1 MNKNTYETPL
11 NSRYASKEMQYI
23 FSPDRKFTTWR
34 KLWVALAES
43 EMELGLPVTQAQ
55 VDELKA
61 HVDDIDYEAARRHEE
76 RVRHDVMAHVHA
88 YGDVCPGARG
98 IIHLGATSCYVTDNA
113 DILMLRD
120 ALTLIR
126 QKLVEVL
133 RRLRA
138 FAWEYRA
145 LPCLGYTHLQPAQL
159 TTVGKRATLW
169 MQDLTMDLDEVNF
182 ALSSLKL
189 LGNRGA
195 TGTQVS
201 FMELFEGDGAKVD
214 ELEKRIAE
222 KMGMEEAALPETK
235 LSPAESGM
243 ATAQIKDLRR
253 ATCVFD
259 VSGQT
264 YPRKLDSRVL
274 GALSGIAQSAYK
286 FAQDLRLLQSFR
298 EVEEPFEKSQI
309 GSSAMAYKRNPMR
322 SERICA
328 LSRHVMAVYQ
338 DAAMTAATQWFER
351 TLDDSANRRLSLPEA
366 FLATDAVL
374 ELYANIADGMVVY
387 PKMIEKRVMENLPF
401 MATEDIIM
409 ESVKNGADRQE
420 IHERVRV
427 HSQAAATRMKAE
439 GLESDLMQRIAAD
452 PAFPLSADSLTAL
465 LAPEKYTGRAQEQA
479 ERFLTRVV
487 DPILAKYEA
496 VEMGKINV

>member
-1 MNKNTYETPL
+1 MKDTYETPL
-11 NSRYASKEMQYI
+11 NSRYASREMQYI

-34 KLWVALAES
+34 KLWIALAES
-43 EMELGLPVTQAQ
+43 EMELGLPITQAQ

-61 HVDDIDYEAARRHEE
+61 HVNDIDYEAARRHEE
-76 RVRHDVMAHVHA
+76 RVRHDIMAHVHA
-88 YGDVCPGARG
+88 YGDVCPNARG

-113 DILMLRD
+113 DVLMLRD
-120 ALTLIR
+120 ALKLIR
-126 QKLVEVL
+126 EKLVEVL

-138 FAWEYRA
+138 FAWEYKA
-145 LPCLGYTHLQPAQL
+145 LPTLGYTHLQPAQL
-159 TTVGKRATLW
+159 TTVGKRACLW
-169 MQDLTMDLDEVNF
+169 MQDLTMDLEEIDF
-182 ALSSLKL
+182 TLSTLKL

-201 FMELFEGDGAKVD
+201 FMELFDGDGKKVD
-214 ELEKRIAE
+214 ELEKKIAE
-222 KMGMEEAALPETK
+222 KMGMEKTFA
-235 LSPAESGM
+235 
-243 ATAQIKDLRR
+243 
-253 ATCVFD
+253 

-274 GALSGIAQSAYK
+274 DALSGVAQSAYK

-298 EVEEPFEKSQI
+298 EIEEPFEKNQI

-328 LSRHVMAVYQ
+328 LSRHVMALTQ
-338 DAAMTAATQWFER
+338 DASMTAATQWFER

-374 ELYANIADGMVVY
+374 ELYANIASGMVVY
-387 PKMIEKRVMENLPF
+387 PKMIARRVNENLPF

-409 ESVKNGADRQE
+409 ESVKNGGDRQE

-427 HSQAAATRMKAE
+427 HSQAAATRMKRD
-439 GLESDLMQRIAAD
+439 GLESDLLDRIAED
-452 PAFPLSADSLTAL
+452 PAFPLSREALTAL
-465 LAPEKYTGRAQEQA
+465 LAPEKYTGRAEEQTV
-479 ERFLTRVV
+479 RFIETVV
-487 DPILAKYEA
+487 DPILAEQKETQIGDIR
-496 VEMGKINV
+496 V

>member
-1 MNKNTYETPL
+1 MHDTYETPL
-11 NSRYASKEMQYI
+11 NSRYASREMQKI

-43 EMELGLPVTQAQ
+43 EMEMGLPVTQKQ

-61 HVDDIDYEAARRHEE
+61 HVEDIDYEAARRHEE
-76 RVRHDVMAHVHA
+76 RTRHDVMAHVLA
-88 YGDVCPGARG
+88 YGDVCPNARG
-98 IIHLGATSCYVTDNA
+98 VIHLGATSCYVTDNA

-120 ALTLIR
+120 ALTLVR
-126 QKLVEVL
+126 EKLLEVI

-138 FAWEYRA
+138 FALEYKD
-145 LPCLGYTHLQPAQL
+145 LPTLGYTHLQPAQL

-169 MQDLTMDLDEVNF
+169 MQDLLMDLDEVNF

-195 TGTQVS
+195 TGTQES
-201 FMELFEGDGAKVD
+201 FMKLFDGDGEKVD
-214 ELEKRIAE
+214 ELERRIAR
-222 KMGMEEAALPETK
+222 KVGMEKCFA
-235 LSPAESGM
+235 
-243 ATAQIKDLRR
+243 
-253 ATCVFD
+253 

-298 EVEEPFEKSQI
+298 EVEEPFEKGQI

-328 LSRHVMAVYQ
+328 LARHVMALTQ
-338 DAAMTAATQWFER
+338 DAQMTAATQWFER

-374 ELYANIADGMVVY
+374 ELYANIASGMVVY
-387 PKMIEKRVMENLPF
+387 PAMIGKRVMENLPF
-401 MATEDIIM
+401 MATEAILM
-409 ESVKNGADRQE
+409 EGVRLGGDRQAL
-420 IHERVRV
+420 HERIRV
-427 HSQAAATRMKAE
+427 HSQAAAARMKQE
-439 GLESDLMQRIAAD
+439 GKESDLMERIAAD
-452 PAFPLSADSLTAL
+452 PAFPMDHEHLTKL
-465 LAPEKYTGRAQEQA
+465 LAPENYTGRAAEQTA
-479 ERFLTRVV
+479 NFVKNEV
-487 DPILAKYEA
+487 DPALAGHA
-496 VEMGKINV
+496 ARDMGEIKL

>member
-1 MNKNTYETPL
+1 MRNTYETPL
-11 NSRYASKEMQYI
+11 NSRYASPEMQEI

-43 EMELGLPVTQAQ
+43 EMEMGLPVTRAQ

-61 HVDDIDYEAARRHEE
+61 HIYDIDYEAARRHEE
-76 RVRHDVMAHVHA
+76 RTRHDVMAHVLA

-98 IIHLGATSCYVTDNA
+98 VIHLGATSCYVTDNA

-120 ALTLIR
+120 ALTLVRDKVI
-126 QKLVEVL
+126 EVV

-138 FAWEYRA
+138 FALEYKD
-145 LPCLGYTHLQPAQL
+145 LPTLGYTHLQPAQL

-169 MQDLTMDLDEVNF
+169 MQDLLMDLEEVNF

-195 TGTQVS
+195 TGTQES
-201 FMELFEGDGAKVD
+201 FMKLFDGDGEKVD
-214 ELEKRIAE
+214 ELERRIAE
-222 KMGMEEAALPETK
+222 KVGMQKCFA
-235 LSPAESGM
+235 
-243 ATAQIKDLRR
+243 
-253 ATCVFD
+253 

-274 GALSGIAQSAYK
+274 GALSGVAQSAYK
-286 FAQDLRLLQSFR
+286 FAQDMRLLQSFR
-298 EVEEPFEKSQI
+298 EVEEPFEKGQI

-328 LSRHVMAVYQ
+328 LARHVMALTQ
-338 DAAMTAATQWFER
+338 DAQMTAATQWFER

-387 PKMIEKRVMENLPF
+387 PAMIGKRVKENLPF
-401 MATEDIIM
+401 MATEAILM
-409 ESVKNGADRQE
+409 EGVRLGGDRQE
-420 IHERVRV
+420 LHERIRV
-427 HSQAAATRMKAE
+427 HSQAAAARMKQE
-439 GLESDLMQRIAAD
+439 GLESDLMERIAAD
-452 PAFPLSADSLTAL
+452 PAFPMDHEHLSNL
-465 LAPEKYTGRAQEQA
+465 LAPENYTGRAAEQT
-479 ERFLTRVV
+479 ENFVRREV
-487 DPILAKYEA
+487 DPVLAGHEA
-496 VEMGKINV
+496 RAMGEIKL

>member
-1 MNKNTYETPL
+1 MHDTYETPL
-11 NSRYASKEMQYI
+11 NSRYASREMQKI

-43 EMELGLPVTQAQ
+43 EMEMGLPVTQKQ

-61 HVDDIDYEAARRHEE
+61 HVEDIDYEAARRHEE
-76 RVRHDVMAHVHA
+76 RTRHDVMAHVLA
-88 YGDVCPGARG
+88 YGDVCPNARG
-98 IIHLGATSCYVTDNA
+98 VIHLGATSCYVTDNA

-120 ALTLIR
+120 ALTLVR
-126 QKLVEVL
+126 EKVLEVI

-138 FAWEYRA
+138 FALEYKD
-145 LPCLGYTHLQPAQL
+145 LPALGYTHLQPAQL

-169 MQDLTMDLDEVNF
+169 MQDLLMDLDEVNF

-195 TGTQVS
+195 TGTQES
-201 FMELFEGDGAKVD
+201 FMKLFDGDGEKVD
-214 ELEKRIAE
+214 ELERRIAR
-222 KMGMEEAALPETK
+222 KVGMEKCFA
-235 LSPAESGM
+235 
-243 ATAQIKDLRR
+243 
-253 ATCVFD
+253 

-286 FAQDLRLLQSFR
+286 FAQDLRLLQSLR
-298 EVEEPFEKSQI
+298 EVEEPFEKGQI

-328 LSRHVMAVYQ
+328 LARHVMALTQ
-338 DAAMTAATQWFER
+338 DAQMTAATQWFER

-374 ELYANIADGMVVY
+374 ELYANIASGMVVY
-387 PKMIEKRVMENLPF
+387 PAMIGKRVMENLPF
-401 MATEDIIM
+401 MATEAILM
-409 ESVKNGADRQE
+409 EGVRLGGDRQE
-420 IHERVRV
+420 LHERIRV
-427 HSQAAATRMKAE
+427 HSQAAAARMKQE
-439 GLESDLMQRIAAD
+439 GKESDLMERIAAD
-452 PAFPLSADSLTAL
+452 PAFPMDHEHLTKL
-465 LAPEKYTGRAQEQA
+465 LAPENYTGRAAEQTVNFVKN
-479 ERFLTRVV
+479 EV
-487 DPILAKYEA
+487 DPALAGHNA
-496 VEMGKINV
+496 REMGEIKL

>member
-1 MNKNTYETPL
+1 MKNTYESPL
-11 NSRYASKEMQYI
+11 NSRYASPEMQYL

-34 KLWVALAES
+34 RLWVALAES
-43 EMELGLPVTQAQ
+43 EMELGLPITREQ

-88 YGDVCPGARG
+88 YGDVCPNARG

-113 DILMLRD
+113 DVLMLRD
-120 ALTLIR
+120 AL
-126 QKLVEVL
+126 KLVREKVVEVL

-138 FAWEYRA
+138 FAWEYKG
-145 LPCLGYTHLQPAQL
+145 LPTLGYTHLQPAQL
-159 TTVGKRATLW
+159 TTVGKRACLW
-169 MQDLTMDLDEVNF
+169 MQDLTMDLEEIDF
-182 ALSSLKL
+182 ALSTLRL

-201 FMELFEGDGAKVD
+201 FMELFDGDGAKVD
-214 ELEKRIAE
+214 ELEARIAR
-222 KMGMEEAALPETK
+222 KMGMEK
-235 LSPAESGM
+235 
-243 ATAQIKDLRR
+243 
-253 ATCVFD
+253 VFE

-274 GALSGIAQSAYK
+274 DALSGVAQSAYK

-298 EVEEPFEKSQI
+298 EIEEPFEKNQI

-328 LSRHVMAVYQ
+328 LSRHVMALTQ
-338 DAAMTAATQWFER
+338 DASMTAATQWFER

-387 PKMIEKRVMENLPF
+387 PKMIARRVNENLPF

-409 ESVKNGADRQE
+409 ESVKNGGDRQE

-427 HSQAAATRMKAE
+427 HSQAAAMRMKQD
-439 GLESDLMQRIAAD
+439 GLESDLLDRIADD
-452 PAFPLSADSLTAL
+452 PAFPMSREALTAL
-465 LAPEKYTGRAQEQA
+465 LAPEKYTGRAEEQT
-479 ERFLTRVV
+479 ERFIKKVV
-487 DPILAKYEA
+487 DPILEKQEAKTIGEI
-496 VEMGKINV
+496 KI

>member
-1 MNKNTYETPL
+1 MHDTYETPL
-11 NSRYASKEMQYI
+11 NSRYASREMQKI

-43 EMELGLPVTQAQ
+43 EMEMGLPVTQKQ

-61 HVDDIDYEAARRHEE
+61 HVEDIDYEAARRHEE
-76 RVRHDVMAHVHA
+76 RTRHDVMAHVLA
-88 YGDVCPGARG
+88 YGDVCPNARG
-98 IIHLGATSCYVTDNA
+98 VIHLGATSCYVTDNA

-120 ALTLIR
+120 ALTLVR
-126 QKLVEVL
+126 EKLLEVI

-138 FAWEYRA
+138 FALEYKD
-145 LPCLGYTHLQPAQL
+145 LPTLGYTHLQPAQL
-159 TTVGKRATLW
+159 TTVGKRAALW
-169 MQDLTMDLDEVNF
+169 MQDLLMDLDEVNF

-195 TGTQVS
+195 TGTQES
-201 FMELFEGDGAKVD
+201 FMKLFDGDGEKVD
-214 ELEKRIAE
+214 ELERRIAR
-222 KMGMEEAALPETK
+222 KVGMEKCFA
-235 LSPAESGM
+235 
-243 ATAQIKDLRR
+243 
-253 ATCVFD
+253 

-298 EVEEPFEKSQI
+298 EVEEPFEKGQI

-328 LSRHVMAVYQ
+328 LSRHVMALTQ
-338 DAAMTAATQWFER
+338 DAQMTAATQWFER

-374 ELYANIADGMVVY
+374 ELYANIASGMVVY
-387 PKMIEKRVMENLPF
+387 PAMIGKRVMENLPF
-401 MATEDIIM
+401 MATEAILM
-409 ESVKNGADRQE
+409 EGVRLGGDRQE
-420 IHERVRV
+420 LHERIRV
-427 HSQAAATRMKAE
+427 HSQAAAARMKQE
-439 GLESDLMQRIAAD
+439 GKESDLMERIAAD
-452 PAFPLSADSLTAL
+452 PAFPMDHEHLTKL
-465 LAPEKYTGRAQEQA
+465 LAPENYTGRAAEQTVNFVKN
-479 ERFLTRVV
+479 EV
-487 DPILAKYEA
+487 DPALAGHA
-496 VEMGKINV
+496 AREMGEIKL

>member
-1 MNKNTYETPL
+1 MHDTYETPL
-11 NSRYASKEMQYI
+11 NSRYASREMQKI

-43 EMELGLPVTQAQ
+43 EMEMGLPVTQKQ

-61 HVDDIDYEAARRHEE
+61 HVEDIDYEAARRHEE
-76 RVRHDVMAHVHA
+76 RTRHDVMAHVLA
-88 YGDVCPGARG
+88 YGDVCPNARG
-98 IIHLGATSCYVTDNA
+98 VIHLGATSCYVTDNA

-120 ALTLIR
+120 ALTLVR
-126 QKLVEVL
+126 EKVLEVI

-138 FAWEYRA
+138 FALEYKD
-145 LPCLGYTHLQPAQL
+145 LPTLGYTHLQPAQL

-169 MQDLTMDLDEVNF
+169 MQDLLMDLDEVNF

-195 TGTQVS
+195 TGTQES
-201 FMELFEGDGAKVD
+201 FMKLFDGDGEKVD
-214 ELEKRIAE
+214 ELERRIAR
-222 KMGMEEAALPETK
+222 KVGMEKCFA
-235 LSPAESGM
+235 
-243 ATAQIKDLRR
+243 
-253 ATCVFD
+253 

-298 EVEEPFEKSQI
+298 EVEEPFEKGQI

-328 LSRHVMAVYQ
+328 LARHVMALTQ
-338 DAAMTAATQWFER
+338 DAQMTAATQWFER

-374 ELYANIADGMVVY
+374 ELYANIASGMVVY
-387 PKMIEKRVMENLPF
+387 PAMIGKRVMENLPF
-401 MATEDIIM
+401 MATEAILM
-409 ESVKNGADRQE
+409 EGVRLGGDRQE
-420 IHERVRV
+420 LHERIRV
-427 HSQAAATRMKAE
+427 HSQAAAARMKQE
-439 GLESDLMQRIAAD
+439 GKESDLMERIAAD
-452 PAFPLSADSLTAL
+452 PAFPMDHEHLTKL
-465 LAPEKYTGRAQEQA
+465 LAPENYTGRAAEQTVNFVKN
-479 ERFLTRVV
+479 EV
-487 DPILAKYEA
+487 DPALAGHA
-496 VEMGKINV
+496 AREMGEIKL

>member
-1 MNKNTYETPL
+1 MHDTYETPL
-11 NSRYASKEMQYI
+11 NSRYASREMQNI

-34 KLWVALAES
+34 RLWVALAES
-43 EMELGLPVTQAQ
+43 EMEMGLPVTQKQ

-61 HVDDIDYEAARRHEE
+61 HVEDIDYEAARRHEE
-76 RVRHDVMAHVHA
+76 RTRHDVMAHVLA
-88 YGDVCPGARG
+88 YGDVCPNARG
-98 IIHLGATSCYVTDNA
+98 VIHLGATSCYVTDNA

-120 ALTLIR
+120 ALTLVR
-126 QKLVEVL
+126 EKLLEVI

-138 FAWEYRA
+138 FALEYKD
-145 LPCLGYTHLQPAQL
+145 LPTLGYTHLQPAQL

-169 MQDLTMDLDEVNF
+169 MQDLLMDLDEVNF

-195 TGTQVS
+195 TGTQES
-201 FMELFEGDGAKVD
+201 FMKLFDGDGEKVD
-214 ELEKRIAE
+214 ELERRIAH
-222 KMGMEEAALPETK
+222 KVGMEKCFA
-235 LSPAESGM
+235 
-243 ATAQIKDLRR
+243 
-253 ATCVFD
+253 

-298 EVEEPFEKSQI
+298 EVEEPFEKGQI

-328 LSRHVMAVYQ
+328 LARHVMALTQ
-338 DAAMTAATQWFER
+338 DAQMTAATQWFER

-374 ELYANIADGMVVY
+374 ELYANIASGMVVY
-387 PKMIEKRVMENLPF
+387 PAMIGKRVMENLPF
-401 MATEDIIM
+401 MATEAILM
-409 ESVKNGADRQE
+409 EGVRLGGDRQAL
-420 IHERVRV
+420 HERIRV
-427 HSQAAATRMKAE
+427 HSQAAAARMKQE
-439 GLESDLMQRIAAD
+439 GKESDLMERIAAD
-452 PAFPLSADSLTAL
+452 PVFPMDHEHLTKL
-465 LAPEKYTGRAQEQA
+465 LAPENYTGRAAEQTVNFVKN
-479 ERFLTRVV
+479 EV
-487 DPILAKYEA
+487 DPALAGHA
-496 VEMGKINV
+496 AREMGEIKL

>member
-1 MNKNTYETPL
+1 MHDTYETPL
-11 NSRYASKEMQYI
+11 NSRYASREMQQI

-43 EMELGLPVTQAQ
+43 EMEMGLPVTQKQ

-61 HVDDIDYEAARRHEE
+61 HVEDIDYEAARRHEE
-76 RVRHDVMAHVHA
+76 RTRHDVMAHVLA
-88 YGDVCPGARG
+88 YGDVCPNARG
-98 IIHLGATSCYVTDNA
+98 VIHLGATSCYVTDNA

-120 ALTLIR
+120 ALTLVR
-126 QKLVEVL
+126 EKVLEVI

-138 FAWEYRA
+138 FALEYKD
-145 LPCLGYTHLQPAQL
+145 LPALGYTHLQPAQL

-169 MQDLTMDLDEVNF
+169 MQDLLMDLDEVNF

-195 TGTQVS
+195 TGTQES
-201 FMELFEGDGAKVD
+201 FMKLFDGDGEKVD
-214 ELEKRIAE
+214 ELERRIAR
-222 KMGMEEAALPETK
+222 KVGMEKCFA
-235 LSPAESGM
+235 
-243 ATAQIKDLRR
+243 
-253 ATCVFD
+253 

-298 EVEEPFEKSQI
+298 EVEEPFEKGQI

-328 LSRHVMAVYQ
+328 LARHVMALTQ
-338 DAAMTAATQWFER
+338 DAQMTAATQWFER

-374 ELYANIADGMVVY
+374 ELYANIASGMVVY
-387 PKMIEKRVMENLPF
+387 PAMIGKRVMENLPF
-401 MATEDIIM
+401 MATEAILM
-409 ESVKNGADRQE
+409 EGVRLGGDRQE
-420 IHERVRV
+420 LHERIRV
-427 HSQAAATRMKAE
+427 HSQAAAARMKQE
-439 GLESDLMQRIAAD
+439 GKESDLMERIAAD
-452 PAFPLSADSLTAL
+452 PAFPMDHEHLTKL
-465 LAPEKYTGRAQEQA
+465 LAPENYTGRAAEQTVNFVKN
-479 ERFLTRVV
+479 EV
-487 DPILAKYEA
+487 DPALAGHDA
-496 VEMGKINV
+496 REMGEIKL

>member
-1 MNKNTYETPL
+1 MKNTYETPL

-43 EMELGLPVTQAQ
+43 EMELGLPITREQ

-61 HVDDIDYEAARRHEE
+61 HVEDIDYEAARRHEE

-88 YGDVCPGARG
+88 YGDVCPKARG

-120 ALTLIR
+120 ALKLIR
-126 QKLVEVL
+126 EKVVEVL

-138 FAWEYRA
+138 FAWEYKG
-145 LPCLGYTHLQPAQL
+145 LPTLGYTHLQPAQL
-159 TTVGKRATLW
+159 TTVGKRACLW
-169 MQDLTMDLDEVNF
+169 MQDLTMDLEEIDF
-182 ALSSLKL
+182 AIKSLKL

-201 FMELFEGDGAKVD
+201 FMELFDGDGLKVD
-214 ELEKRIAE
+214 ELEKRIAD
-222 KMGMEEAALPETK
+222 KMGMEA
-235 LSPAESGM
+235 
-243 ATAQIKDLRR
+243 
-253 ATCVFD
+253 VFA

-274 GALSGIAQSAYK
+274 DALAGVAQSAYK

-298 EVEEPFEKSQI
+298 EIEEPFEKNQI

-328 LSRHVMAVYQ
+328 LSRHVMALTQ
-338 DAAMTAATQWFER
+338 DAFNTAATQWFER

-374 ELYANIADGMVVY
+374 ELYANVADGMVVY
-387 PKMIEKRVMENLPF
+387 PKMIARRVNENLPF

-409 ESVKNGADRQE
+409 ESVKNGGDRQE

-427 HSQAAATRMKAE
+427 HSQAAATRMKQE
-439 GLESDLMQRIAAD
+439 GLESDLLERIAAD
-452 PAFPLSADSLTAL
+452 PAFPMSHEQLTEL
-465 LAPEKYTGRAQEQA
+465 LAPEKYTGRAEAQT
-479 ERFLTRVV
+479 ERFITEVV
-487 DPILAKYEA
+487 DPILEQQKARAIGEI
-496 VEMGKINV
+496 KI

>member
-1 MNKNTYETPL
+1 MKNTYETPL
-11 NSRYASKEMQYI
+11 NSRYASPEMQYI

-43 EMELGLPVTQAQ
+43 EMELGLPITREQ

-61 HVDDIDYEAARRHEE
+61 HVDDIDYDAARRHEE

-88 YGDVCPGARG
+88 YGDVCPNARG

-120 ALTLIR
+120 AL
-126 QKLVEVL
+126 KLVREKVVEVL
-133 RRLRA
+133 RRLRR
-138 FAWEYRA
+138 FAWEYKGM
-145 LPCLGYTHLQPAQL
+145 PTLGYTHLQPAQL
-159 TTVGKRATLW
+159 TTVGKRACLW
-169 MQDLTMDLDEVNF
+169 MQDLTMDLEEIDF
-182 ALSSLKL
+182 ALKSLKL

-201 FMELFEGDGAKVD
+201 FMELFDGDGLEVD
-214 ELEKRIAE
+214 ELEKKIAH
-222 KMGMEEAALPETK
+222 KMGMDA
-235 LSPAESGM
+235 
-243 ATAQIKDLRR
+243 
-253 ATCVFD
+253 VFA

-274 GALSGIAQSAYK
+274 DALAGVAQSAYK

-298 EVEEPFEKSQI
+298 EVEEPFEKNQI

-328 LSRHVMAVYQ
+328 LSRHVMALTQ
-338 DAAMTAATQWFER
+338 DAFNTAATQWFER

-374 ELYANIADGMVVY
+374 ELYANIASGMVVY
-387 PKMIEKRVMENLPF
+387 PKMIARRVNENLPF
-401 MATEDIIM
+401 MATEDIMM
-409 ESVKNGADRQE
+409 EAVRLGCDRQV
-420 IHERVRV
+420 IHERLRV
-427 HSQAAATRMKAE
+427 HSQEAATRMKRD
-439 GLESDLMQRIAAD
+439 GLESDLLERIAND
-452 PAFPLSADSLTAL
+452 PAFPMSHAQLTEL
-465 LAPEKYTGRAQEQA
+465 LAPEKYTGRAEAQA
-479 ERFLTRVV
+479 ERFITEDV
-487 DPILAKYEA
+487 DPILACQP
-496 VEMGKINV
+496 EMDIGKVSV

>member
-1 MNKNTYETPL
+1 MHDTYETPL
-11 NSRYASKEMQYI
+11 NSRYASREMQKI

-43 EMELGLPVTQAQ
+43 EMEMGLPVTQKQ

-61 HVDDIDYEAARRHEE
+61 HVEDIDYEAARRHEE
-76 RVRHDVMAHVHA
+76 RTRHDVMAHVLA
-88 YGDVCPGARG
+88 YGDVCPNARG
-98 IIHLGATSCYVTDNA
+98 VIHLGATSCYVTDNA

-120 ALTLIR
+120 ALTLVR
-126 QKLVEVL
+126 EKVLEVI

-138 FAWEYRA
+138 FALEYKD
-145 LPCLGYTHLQPAQL
+145 LPTLGYTHLQPAQL

-169 MQDLTMDLDEVNF
+169 MQDLLMDLDEVNF

-195 TGTQVS
+195 TGTQES
-201 FMELFEGDGAKVD
+201 FMKLFDGDGEKVD
-214 ELEKRIAE
+214 ELERRIAH
-222 KMGMEEAALPETK
+222 KVGMEKCFA
-235 LSPAESGM
+235 
-243 ATAQIKDLRR
+243 
-253 ATCVFD
+253 

-298 EVEEPFEKSQI
+298 EVEEPFEKGQI

-328 LSRHVMAVYQ
+328 LARHVMALTQ
-338 DAAMTAATQWFER
+338 DAQMTAATQWFER

-374 ELYANIADGMVVY
+374 ELYANIASGMVVY
-387 PKMIEKRVMENLPF
+387 PAMIGKRVMENLPF
-401 MATEDIIM
+401 MATEAILM
-409 ESVKNGADRQE
+409 EGVRLGGDRQE
-420 IHERVRV
+420 LHERIRV
-427 HSQAAATRMKAE
+427 HSQAAAARMKQE
-439 GLESDLMQRIAAD
+439 GKESDLMERIAAD
-452 PAFPLSADSLTAL
+452 PAFPMDHEHLTKL
-465 LAPEKYTGRAQEQA
+465 LAPENYTGRAAEQTVNFVKN
-479 ERFLTRVV
+479 EV
-487 DPILAKYEA
+487 DPALAGHA
-496 VEMGKINV
+496 AREMGEIKL

>member
-1 MNKNTYETPL
+1 MHDTYETPL
-11 NSRYASKEMQYI
+11 NSRYASREMQKI

-34 KLWVALAES
+34 RLWVALAES
-43 EMELGLPVTQAQ
+43 EMEMGLPVTQKQ

-61 HVDDIDYEAARRHEE
+61 HVEDIDYEAARRHEE
-76 RVRHDVMAHVHA
+76 RTRHDVMAHVLA
-88 YGDVCPGARG
+88 YGDVCPNARG
-98 IIHLGATSCYVTDNA
+98 VIHLGATSCYVTDNA

-120 ALTLIR
+120 ALTLVR
-126 QKLVEVL
+126 EKLLEVI

-138 FAWEYRA
+138 FALEYKD
-145 LPCLGYTHLQPAQL
+145 LPTLGYTHLQPAQL

-169 MQDLTMDLDEVNF
+169 MQDLLMDLDEVNF

-195 TGTQVS
+195 TGTQES
-201 FMELFEGDGAKVD
+201 FMKLFDGDGEKVD
-214 ELEKRIAE
+214 ELERRIAR
-222 KMGMEEAALPETK
+222 KVGMEKCFA
-235 LSPAESGM
+235 
-243 ATAQIKDLRR
+243 
-253 ATCVFD
+253 

-298 EVEEPFEKSQI
+298 EVEEPFEKGQI

-328 LSRHVMAVYQ
+328 LARHVMALTQ
-338 DAAMTAATQWFER
+338 DAQMTAATQWFER

-374 ELYANIADGMVVY
+374 ELYANIASGMVVY
-387 PKMIEKRVMENLPF
+387 PAMIGKRVMENLPF
-401 MATEDIIM
+401 MATEAILM
-409 ESVKNGADRQE
+409 EGVRLGGDRQAL
-420 IHERVRV
+420 HERIRV
-427 HSQAAATRMKAE
+427 HSQAAAARMKQE
-439 GLESDLMQRIAAD
+439 GKESDLMERIAAD
-452 PAFPLSADSLTAL
+452 PAFPMDHEHLTKL
-465 LAPEKYTGRAQEQA
+465 LAPENYTGRAAEQTA
-479 ERFLTRVV
+479 NFVKNEV
-487 DPILAKYEA
+487 DPALAGHA
-496 VEMGKINV
+496 AREMGEIKL

>member
-1 MNKNTYETPL
+1 MHDTYETPL
-11 NSRYASKEMQYI
+11 NSRYASREMQNI

-43 EMELGLPVTQAQ
+43 EMEMGLPVTQKQ

-61 HVDDIDYEAARRHEE
+61 HVEDIDYEAARRHEE
-76 RVRHDVMAHVHA
+76 RTRHDVMAHVLA
-88 YGDVCPGARG
+88 YGDVCPNARG
-98 IIHLGATSCYVTDNA
+98 VIHLGATSCYVTDNA

-120 ALTLIR
+120 ALTLVR
-126 QKLVEVL
+126 EKVLEVI

-138 FAWEYRA
+138 FALEYKD
-145 LPCLGYTHLQPAQL
+145 LPTLGYTHLQPAQL

-169 MQDLTMDLDEVNF
+169 MQDLLMDLDEVNF

-195 TGTQVS
+195 TGTQES
-201 FMELFEGDGAKVD
+201 FMKLFDGDGEKVD
-214 ELEKRIAE
+214 ELERRIAR
-222 KMGMEEAALPETK
+222 KVGMEKCFA
-235 LSPAESGM
+235 
-243 ATAQIKDLRR
+243 
-253 ATCVFD
+253 

-298 EVEEPFEKSQI
+298 EVEEPFEKGQI

-328 LSRHVMAVYQ
+328 LSRHVMTVVQ
-338 DAAMTAATQWFER
+338 DAQMTAATQWFER

-374 ELYANIADGMVVY
+374 ELYANIASGMVVY
-387 PKMIEKRVMENLPF
+387 PAMIGKRVMENLPF
-401 MATEDIIM
+401 MATEAILM
-409 ESVKNGADRQE
+409 EGVRLGGDRQE
-420 IHERVRV
+420 LHEHIRV
-427 HSQAAATRMKAE
+427 HSQAAAARMKQE
-439 GLESDLMQRIAAD
+439 GKESDLMERIAAD
-452 PAFPLSADSLTAL
+452 PAFPMDHEHLTKL
-465 LAPEKYTGRAQEQA
+465 LAPENYTGRAAEQTVNFVKN
-479 ERFLTRVV
+479 EV
-487 DPILAKYEA
+487 DPALAGHNA
-496 VEMGKINV
+496 REMGEIKL

>member
-1 MNKNTYETPL
+1 MHDTYETPL
-11 NSRYASKEMQYI
+11 NSRYASREMQKI

-43 EMELGLPVTQAQ
+43 EMEMGLPVTQKQ

-61 HVDDIDYEAARRHEE
+61 HVEDIDYEAARRHEE
-76 RVRHDVMAHVHA
+76 RTRHDVMAHVLA
-88 YGDVCPGARG
+88 YGDVCPNARG
-98 IIHLGATSCYVTDNA
+98 VIHLGATSCYVTDNA

-120 ALTLIR
+120 ALTLVR
-126 QKLVEVL
+126 EKVLEVI

-138 FAWEYRA
+138 FALEYKD
-145 LPCLGYTHLQPAQL
+145 LPTLGYTHLQPAQL

-169 MQDLTMDLDEVNF
+169 MQDLLMDLDEVNF

-195 TGTQVS
+195 PGTQES
-201 FMELFEGDGAKVD
+201 FMKLFDGDGEKVD
-214 ELEKRIAE
+214 ELERRIAR
-222 KMGMEEAALPETK
+222 KVGMEKCFA
-235 LSPAESGM
+235 
-243 ATAQIKDLRR
+243 
-253 ATCVFD
+253 

-298 EVEEPFEKSQI
+298 EVEEPFEKGQI

-328 LSRHVMAVYQ
+328 LARHVMALTQ
-338 DAAMTAATQWFER
+338 DAQMTAATQWFER

-374 ELYANIADGMVVY
+374 ELYANIASGMVVY
-387 PKMIEKRVMENLPF
+387 PAMIGKRVMENLPF
-401 MATEDIIM
+401 MATEAILM
-409 ESVKNGADRQE
+409 EGVRLGGDRQE
-420 IHERVRV
+420 LHERIRV
-427 HSQAAATRMKAE
+427 HSQAAAARMKQE
-439 GLESDLMQRIAAD
+439 GKESDLMERIAAD
-452 PAFPLSADSLTAL
+452 PAFPMDHEHLTKL
-465 LAPEKYTGRAQEQA
+465 LAPENYTGRAAEQTVNFVKN
-479 ERFLTRVV
+479 EV
-487 DPILAKYEA
+487 DPALAGHNA
-496 VEMGKINV
+496 REMGEIKL

>member
-1 MNKNTYETPL
+1 MHDTYETPL
-11 NSRYASKEMQYI
+11 NSRYASREMQKI

-43 EMELGLPVTQAQ
+43 EMEMGLPVTQKQ

-61 HVDDIDYEAARRHEE
+61 HVEDIDYEAARRHEE
-76 RVRHDVMAHVHA
+76 RTRHDVMAHVLA
-88 YGDVCPGARG
+88 YGDVCPNARG
-98 IIHLGATSCYVTDNA
+98 VIHLGATSCYVTDNA

-120 ALTLIR
+120 ALTLVR
-126 QKLVEVL
+126 EKLLEVI

-138 FAWEYRA
+138 FALEYKD
-145 LPCLGYTHLQPAQL
+145 LPTLGYTHLQPAQL

-169 MQDLTMDLDEVNF
+169 MQDLLMDLDEVNF

-195 TGTQVS
+195 TGTQES
-201 FMELFEGDGAKVD
+201 FMKLFDGDGEKVD
-214 ELEKRIAE
+214 ELERRIAH
-222 KMGMEEAALPETK
+222 KVGMEKCFA
-235 LSPAESGM
+235 
-243 ATAQIKDLRR
+243 
-253 ATCVFD
+253 

-298 EVEEPFEKSQI
+298 EVEEPFEKGQI

-328 LSRHVMAVYQ
+328 LARHVMALTQ
-338 DAAMTAATQWFER
+338 DVQMTAATQWFER

-374 ELYANIADGMVVY
+374 ELYANIASGMVVY
-387 PKMIEKRVMENLPF
+387 PAMIGKRVMENLPF
-401 MATEDIIM
+401 MATEAILM
-409 ESVKNGADRQE
+409 EGVRLGGDRQAL
-420 IHERVRV
+420 HERIRV
-427 HSQAAATRMKAE
+427 HSQAAAARMKQE
-439 GLESDLMQRIAAD
+439 GKESDLMERIAAD
-452 PAFPLSADSLTAL
+452 PAFPMDHEHLTKL
-465 LAPEKYTGRAQEQA
+465 LAPENYTGRAAEQTVNFVKN
-479 ERFLTRVV
+479 EV
-487 DPILAKYEA
+487 DPALAGHA
-496 VEMGKINV
+496 AREMGEIKL

>member
-1 MNKNTYETPL
+1 MHDTYETPL
-11 NSRYASKEMQYI
+11 NSRYASREMQKI

-43 EMELGLPVTQAQ
+43 EMEMGLPVTQKQ

-61 HVDDIDYEAARRHEE
+61 HVEDIDYEAARRHEE
-76 RVRHDVMAHVHA
+76 RTRHDVMAHVLA
-88 YGDVCPGARG
+88 YGDVCPNARG
-98 IIHLGATSCYVTDNA
+98 VIHLGATSCYVTDNA

-120 ALTLIR
+120 ALTLVR
-126 QKLVEVL
+126 EKVLEVI

-138 FAWEYRA
+138 FALEYKD
-145 LPCLGYTHLQPAQL
+145 LPSLGYTHLQPAQL

-169 MQDLTMDLDEVNF
+169 MQDLLMDLDEVNF

-195 TGTQVS
+195 TGTQES
-201 FMELFEGDGAKVD
+201 FMKLFDGDGEKVD
-214 ELEKRIAE
+214 ELERRIAR
-222 KMGMEEAALPETK
+222 KVGMEKCFA
-235 LSPAESGM
+235 
-243 ATAQIKDLRR
+243 
-253 ATCVFD
+253 

-298 EVEEPFEKSQI
+298 EVEEPFEKGQI

-328 LSRHVMAVYQ
+328 LARHVMALTQ
-338 DAAMTAATQWFER
+338 DAQMTAATQWFER

-374 ELYANIADGMVVY
+374 ELYANIASGMVVY
-387 PKMIEKRVMENLPF
+387 PAMIGKRVMENLPF
-401 MATEDIIM
+401 MATEAILM
-409 ESVKNGADRQE
+409 EGVRLGGDRQE
-420 IHERVRV
+420 LHERIRV
-427 HSQAAATRMKAE
+427 HSQAAAARMKQE
-439 GLESDLMQRIAAD
+439 GKESDLMERIAAD
-452 PAFPLSADSLTAL
+452 PAFPMDHEHLTKL
-465 LAPEKYTGRAQEQA
+465 LAPENYTGHAAGQTVNFVKNE
-479 ERFLTRVV
+479 V
-487 DPILAKYEA
+487 DPALAGHNA
-496 VEMGKINV
+496 REMGEIKL

>member
-1 MNKNTYETPL
+1 MHDTYETPL
-11 NSRYASKEMQYI
+11 NSRYASREMQKI

-43 EMELGLPVTQAQ
+43 EMEMGLPVTQKQ

-61 HVDDIDYEAARRHEE
+61 HVEDIDYEAARRHEE
-76 RVRHDVMAHVHA
+76 RTRHDVMAHVLA
-88 YGDVCPGARG
+88 YGDVCPNARG
-98 IIHLGATSCYVTDNA
+98 VIHLGATSCYVTDNA

-120 ALTLIR
+120 ALTLVR
-126 QKLVEVL
+126 EKLLEVI

-138 FAWEYRA
+138 FALEYKD
-145 LPCLGYTHLQPAQL
+145 LPTLGYTHLQPAQL

-169 MQDLTMDLDEVNF
+169 MQDLLMDLDEVNF

-195 TGTQVS
+195 TGTQES
-201 FMELFEGDGAKVD
+201 FMKLFDGDGEKVD
-214 ELEKRIAE
+214 ELERRIAH
-222 KMGMEEAALPETK
+222 KVGMEKCFA
-235 LSPAESGM
+235 
-243 ATAQIKDLRR
+243 
-253 ATCVFD
+253 

-298 EVEEPFEKSQI
+298 EVEEPFEKGQI

-328 LSRHVMAVYQ
+328 LARHVMALTQ
-338 DAAMTAATQWFER
+338 DAQMTAATQWFER

-374 ELYANIADGMVVY
+374 ELYANIASGMVVY
-387 PKMIEKRVMENLPF
+387 PAMIGKRVMENLPF
-401 MATEDIIM
+401 MATEAILM
-409 ESVKNGADRQE
+409 EGVRLGGDRQAL
-420 IHERVRV
+420 HERIRV
-427 HSQAAATRMKAE
+427 HSQAAAARMKQE
-439 GLESDLMQRIAAD
+439 GKESDLMERIAAD
-452 PAFPLSADSLTAL
+452 PAFPMDHEHLTKL
-465 LAPEKYTGRAQEQA
+465 LAPENYTGRAAEQTVNFVKN
-479 ERFLTRVV
+479 EV
-487 DPILAKYEA
+487 DPALAGHA
-496 VEMGKINV
+496 AREMGEIKL

>member
-1 MNKNTYETPL
+1 MHDTYETPL
-11 NSRYASKEMQYI
+11 NSRYASREMQKI

-43 EMELGLPVTQAQ
+43 EMEMGLPVTQAQ

-61 HVDDIDYEAARRHEE
+61 HVEDIDYEAARRHEE
-76 RVRHDVMAHVHA
+76 RTRHDVMAHVLA
-88 YGDVCPGARG
+88 YGDVCPNARG
-98 IIHLGATSCYVTDNA
+98 VIHLGATSCYVTDNA

-120 ALTLIR
+120 ALTLVR
-126 QKLVEVL
+126 EKVLEVI

-138 FAWEYRA
+138 FALEYKD
-145 LPCLGYTHLQPAQL
+145 LPTLGYTHLQPAQL

-169 MQDLTMDLDEVNF
+169 MQDLLMDLDEVNF

-195 TGTQVS
+195 TGTQES
-201 FMELFEGDGAKVD
+201 FMKLFDGNGEKVD
-214 ELEKRIAE
+214 ELERRIAG
-222 KMGMEEAALPETK
+222 KVGMEKCFA
-235 LSPAESGM
+235 
-243 ATAQIKDLRR
+243 
-253 ATCVFD
+253 

-298 EVEEPFEKSQI
+298 EVEEPFEKGQI

-328 LSRHVMAVYQ
+328 LSRHVMTVVQ
-338 DAAMTAATQWFER
+338 DAQMTAATQWFER

-374 ELYANIADGMVVY
+374 ELYANIASGMVVY
-387 PKMIEKRVMENLPF
+387 PAMIGKRVMENLPF
-401 MATEDIIM
+401 MATEAILM
-409 ESVKNGADRQE
+409 EGVRLGGDRQE
-420 IHERVRV
+420 LHERIRV
-427 HSQAAATRMKAE
+427 HSQAAAARMKQE
-439 GLESDLMQRIAAD
+439 GKESDLMERIAAD
-452 PAFPLSADSLTAL
+452 PAFPMDHEHLTKL
-465 LAPEKYTGRAQEQA
+465 LAPENYTGRAAEQTVNFVKN
-479 ERFLTRVV
+479 EV
-487 DPILAKYEA
+487 DAALAGHA
-496 VEMGKINV
+496 ARDMGEIKL

>member
-1 MNKNTYETPL
+1 MKDTYETPL
-11 NSRYASKEMQYI
+11 NSRYASREMQYI

-34 KLWVALAES
+34 KLWIALAES
-43 EMELGLPVTQAQ
+43 EMELGLPITQAQ

-61 HVDDIDYEAARRHEE
+61 HVNDIDYEAARRHEE

-88 YGDVCPGARG
+88 YGDVCPNARG

-113 DILMLRD
+113 DVLMLRD
-120 ALTLIR
+120 ALKLIR
-126 QKLVEVL
+126 EKLVEVL

-138 FAWEYRA
+138 FAWEYKA
-145 LPCLGYTHLQPAQL
+145 LPTLGYTHLQPAQL
-159 TTVGKRATLW
+159 TTVGKRACLW
-169 MQDLTMDLDEVNF
+169 MQDLTMDLEEIDF
-182 ALSSLKL
+182 TLSTLKL

-201 FMELFEGDGAKVD
+201 FMELFDGDGKKVD
-214 ELEKRIAE
+214 ELEKKIAE
-222 KMGMEEAALPETK
+222 KMGMEKTFA
-235 LSPAESGM
+235 
-243 ATAQIKDLRR
+243 
-253 ATCVFD
+253 

-274 GALSGIAQSAYK
+274 DALSGVAQSAYK

-298 EVEEPFEKSQI
+298 EIEEPFEKNQI

-328 LSRHVMAVYQ
+328 LSRHVMALTQ
-338 DAAMTAATQWFER
+338 DASMTAATQWFER

-374 ELYANIADGMVVY
+374 ELYANIASGMVVY
-387 PKMIEKRVMENLPF
+387 PKMIARRVNENLPF

-409 ESVKNGADRQE
+409 ESVKNGGDRQE

-427 HSQAAATRMKAE
+427 HSQAAATRMKRD
-439 GLESDLMQRIAAD
+439 GLESDLLDRIAED
-452 PAFPLSADSLTAL
+452 PAFPLSREALTAL
-465 LAPEKYTGRAQEQA
+465 LAPEKYTGRAKEQTV
-479 ERFLTRVV
+479 RFIETVV
-487 DPILAKYEA
+487 DPILAEQKETQIGDIR
-496 VEMGKINV
+496 V

>member
-1 MNKNTYETPL
+1 MHDTYETPL
-11 NSRYASKEMQYI
+11 NSRYASREMQKI

-43 EMELGLPVTQAQ
+43 EMEMGLPVTQKQ

-61 HVDDIDYEAARRHEE
+61 HVEDIDYEAARRHEE
-76 RVRHDVMAHVHA
+76 RTRHDVMAHVLA
-88 YGDVCPGARG
+88 YGDVCPNARG
-98 IIHLGATSCYVTDNA
+98 VIHLGATSCYVTDNA

-120 ALTLIR
+120 ALTLVR
-126 QKLVEVL
+126 EKVLEVI

-138 FAWEYRA
+138 FALEYKD
-145 LPCLGYTHLQPAQL
+145 LPTLGYTHLQPAQL

-169 MQDLTMDLDEVNF
+169 MQDLLMDLDEVNF

-195 TGTQVS
+195 TGTQES
-201 FMELFEGDGAKVD
+201 FMKLFDGDGEKVD
-214 ELEKRIAE
+214 ELERRIAR
-222 KMGMEEAALPETK
+222 KVGMEKCFA
-235 LSPAESGM
+235 
-243 ATAQIKDLRR
+243 
-253 ATCVFD
+253 

-298 EVEEPFEKSQI
+298 EVEEPFEKGQI

-328 LSRHVMAVYQ
+328 LSRHVMALTQ
-338 DAAMTAATQWFER
+338 DAQMTAATQWFER

-374 ELYANIADGMVVY
+374 ELYANIASGMVVY
-387 PKMIEKRVMENLPF
+387 PAMIGKRVMENLPF
-401 MATEDIIM
+401 MATEAILM
-409 ESVKNGADRQE
+409 EGVRLGGDRQDL
-420 IHERVRV
+420 HERIRV
-427 HSQAAATRMKAE
+427 HSQAAAARMKQE
-439 GLESDLMQRIAAD
+439 GKESDLMERIAAD
-452 PAFPLSADSLTAL
+452 PAFPMDHEHLTKL
-465 LAPEKYTGRAQEQA
+465 LAPENYTGRAAEQTVNFVKN
-479 ERFLTRVV
+479 EV
-487 DPILAKYEA
+487 DPALAGHNA
-496 VEMGKINV
+496 REMGEIKL

>member
-1 MNKNTYETPL
+1 MHDTYETPL
-11 NSRYASKEMQYI
+11 NSRYASREMQKI

-43 EMELGLPVTQAQ
+43 EMEMGLPVTQKQ

-61 HVDDIDYEAARRHEE
+61 HVEDIDYEAARRHEE
-76 RVRHDVMAHVHA
+76 RTRHDVMAHVLA
-88 YGDVCPGARG
+88 YGDVCPNARG
-98 IIHLGATSCYVTDNA
+98 VIHLGATSCYVTDNA

-120 ALTLIR
+120 ALTLVR
-126 QKLVEVL
+126 EKLLEVI

-138 FAWEYRA
+138 FALEYRD
-145 LPCLGYTHLQPAQL
+145 LPTLGYTHLQPAQL

-169 MQDLTMDLDEVNF
+169 MQDLLMDLDEVNF

-195 TGTQVS
+195 TGTQES
-201 FMELFEGDGAKVD
+201 FMKLFDGDGEKVD
-214 ELEKRIAE
+214 ELERRIAR
-222 KMGMEEAALPETK
+222 KVGMEKCFA
-235 LSPAESGM
+235 
-243 ATAQIKDLRR
+243 
-253 ATCVFD
+253 

-298 EVEEPFEKSQI
+298 EVEEPFEKGQI

-328 LSRHVMAVYQ
+328 LARHVMALTQ
-338 DAAMTAATQWFER
+338 DAQMTAATQWFER

-374 ELYANIADGMVVY
+374 ELYANIASGMVVY
-387 PKMIEKRVMENLPF
+387 PAMIGKRVMENLPF
-401 MATEDIIM
+401 MATEAILM
-409 ESVKNGADRQE
+409 EGVRLGGDRQAL
-420 IHERVRV
+420 HERIRV
-427 HSQAAATRMKAE
+427 HSQAAAARMKQE
-439 GLESDLMQRIAAD
+439 GKESDLMERIAAD
-452 PAFPLSADSLTAL
+452 PAFPMDHEHLTKL
-465 LAPEKYTGRAQEQA
+465 LAPENYTGRAAEQTVNFVKN
-479 ERFLTRVV
+479 EV
-487 DPILAKYEA
+487 DPALAGHA
-496 VEMGKINV
+496 AREMGEIKL

>member
-1 MNKNTYETPL
+1 MHDTYETPL
-11 NSRYASKEMQYI
+11 NSRYASREMQKI

-43 EMELGLPVTQAQ
+43 EMEMGLPVTQAQ

-61 HVDDIDYEAARRHEE
+61 HVEDIDYEAARRHEE
-76 RVRHDVMAHVHA
+76 RTRHDVMAHVLA
-88 YGDVCPGARG
+88 YGDVCPNARG
-98 IIHLGATSCYVTDNA
+98 VIHLGATSCYVTDNA

-120 ALTLIR
+120 ALTLVR
-126 QKLVEVL
+126 EKVLEVI

-138 FAWEYRA
+138 FALEYKD
-145 LPCLGYTHLQPAQL
+145 LPTLGYTHLQPAQL

-169 MQDLTMDLDEVNF
+169 MQDLLMDLDEVNF

-195 TGTQVS
+195 TGTQES
-201 FMELFEGDGAKVD
+201 FMKLFDGDGEKVD
-214 ELEKRIAE
+214 ELERRIAR
-222 KMGMEEAALPETK
+222 KVGMEKCFA
-235 LSPAESGM
+235 
-243 ATAQIKDLRR
+243 
-253 ATCVFD
+253 

-298 EVEEPFEKSQI
+298 EVEEPFEKGQI

-328 LSRHVMAVYQ
+328 LSRHVMTVVQ
-338 DAAMTAATQWFER
+338 DAQMTAATQWFER

-374 ELYANIADGMVVY
+374 ELYANIASGMVVY
-387 PKMIEKRVMENLPF
+387 PAMIGRRVMENLPF
-401 MATEDIIM
+401 MATEAILM
-409 ESVKNGADRQE
+409 EGVRLGGDRQE
-420 IHERVRV
+420 LHERIRV
-427 HSQAAATRMKAE
+427 HSQAAAARMKQE
-439 GLESDLMQRIAAD
+439 GKESDLMERIAAD
-452 PAFPLSADSLTAL
+452 PAFPMDHEHLTKLLS
-465 LAPEKYTGRAQEQA
+465 PENYTGRAAEQTVNFVKN
-479 ERFLTRVV
+479 EV
-487 DPILAKYEA
+487 DPALAGHA
-496 VEMGKINV
+496 AREMGEIKL

>member
-1 MNKNTYETPL
+1 MHDTYETPL
-11 NSRYASKEMQYI
+11 NSRYASREMQKI

-43 EMELGLPVTQAQ
+43 EMEMGLPVTQKQ

-61 HVDDIDYEAARRHEE
+61 HVEDIDYEAARRHEE
-76 RVRHDVMAHVHA
+76 RTRHDVMAHVLA
-88 YGDVCPGARG
+88 YGDVCPNARG
-98 IIHLGATSCYVTDNA
+98 VIHLGATSCYVTDNA

-120 ALTLIR
+120 ALTLVR
-126 QKLVEVL
+126 EKVLEVI
-133 RRLRA
+133 RRLRD
-138 FAWEYRA
+138 FALEYKD
-145 LPCLGYTHLQPAQL
+145 LPTLGYTHLQPAQL

-169 MQDLTMDLDEVNF
+169 MQDLLMDLDEVNF

-195 TGTQVS
+195 TGTQES
-201 FMELFEGDGAKVD
+201 FMKLFDGDGEKVD
-214 ELEKRIAE
+214 ELERRIAR
-222 KMGMEEAALPETK
+222 KVGMEKCFA
-235 LSPAESGM
+235 
-243 ATAQIKDLRR
+243 
-253 ATCVFD
+253 

-298 EVEEPFEKSQI
+298 EVEEPFEKGQI

-328 LSRHVMAVYQ
+328 LSRHVMTVVQ
-338 DAAMTAATQWFER
+338 DAQMTAATQWFER

-374 ELYANIADGMVVY
+374 ELYANIASGMVVY
-387 PKMIEKRVMENLPF
+387 PAMIGKRVMENLPF
-401 MATEDIIM
+401 MATEAILM
-409 ESVKNGADRQE
+409 EGVRLGGDRQE
-420 IHERVRV
+420 LHERIRV
-427 HSQAAATRMKAE
+427 HSQAAAARMKQE
-439 GLESDLMQRIAAD
+439 GKESDLMERIAAD
-452 PAFPLSADSLTAL
+452 PAFPMDHEHLTKLLS
-465 LAPEKYTGRAQEQA
+465 PENYTGRAAEQTVNFVKN
-479 ERFLTRVV
+479 EV
-487 DPILAKYEA
+487 DPALAGHNA
-496 VEMGKINV
+496 REMGEIKL